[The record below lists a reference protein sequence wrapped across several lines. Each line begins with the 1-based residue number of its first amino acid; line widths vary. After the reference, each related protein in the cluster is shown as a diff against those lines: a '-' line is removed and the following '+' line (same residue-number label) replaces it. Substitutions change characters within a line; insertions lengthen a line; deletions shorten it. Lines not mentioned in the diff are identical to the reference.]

1 MADIQCAE
9 CGTLSATPRAHQL
22 HICRPV
28 EPIRVAPPVEMDSRS
43 MKKYGM
49 SPVEGGIHNTW
60 VARNRRHGGTTQG
73 RVNDRMANIVL
84 CDRCGSIATD
94 RVAGFVELQVRPDI
108 EPEGYGLCPGCVEA
122 VYRLLKDVDA
132 APKALT
138 AYRQP
143 FDPETVSEPVT
154 DPKESTER
162 AILDG
167 D

>member
-1 MADIQCAE
+1 MADIQCSS

-22 HICRPV
+22 HICRPI
-28 EPIRVAPPVEMDSRS
+28 EPIRIADPVSGPPTAKQLKAHGISPTEYR
-43 MKKYGM
+43 MKTRF
-49 SPVEGGIHNTW
+49 GG
-60 VARNRRHGGTTQG
+60 VTQG

-94 RVAGFVELQVRPDI
+94 RVAGFLEIQVTPQH
-108 EPEGYGLCPGCVEA
+108 EPEGFGLCPGCVEA
-122 VYRLLKDVDA
+122 LYRLLKDVDT

-138 AYRQP
+138 AYREP
-143 FDPETVSEPVT
+143 FDPETLAEPVT